1 MPRCLLAWRPGNE
14 AGRWAA
20 NGRVHTST
28 PPVAGM
34 IPIMTVTNRA
44 ALIGKVH
51 KVLKKHYTP
60 AEALAERTILEH
72 LLYACCLENARPEA
86 ADEAFARLQQAFFDW
101 NEVRVT
107 TVAEL
112 AEHLA
117 NLPRPQR
124 TAQQIK
130 RALQS
135 VFESNFAFDLEPL
148 VKQNLGKSEK
158 DIEKHAQGN
167 PFLIAYVVQH
177 GLGGHAIPCCQGVLD
192 ALMCLAVVT
201 PAEVAKLHVPGLER
215 AIPKNKGLE
224 FASLLHQLGAD
235 FAAGPPFSPLIR
247 QILAEI
253 DPDSKDRLP
262 KRQRRDD
269 ELAVVR
275 QQTEDRE
282 ALVRASLEKAG
293 VRDDAK
299 TPAGKE
305 EAGKESGGKVTAGKE
320 SGKES
325 GGKEIS
331 GKESGGK
338 ESGGKESGGKVTAG
352 KEGGKEPSSRE
363 HATAEPGA
371 KEPGAKEHGAKEH
384 GAKEH
389 GAKEHGAKEHGAKEH
404 GGKGHGK
411 ESRESKAKEGGKTAA
426 ARESASVKA
435 VPSRDRS
442 RSADSRS
449 RAKDADQGKR
459 KSASSK
465 SDSGK
470 SDSGKADSG
479 KHDSGKSGSGKSNKS
494 KRSTGKGESR
504 SESRNDERRADAKK
518 LAKKKPR

>member
-1 MPRCLLAWRPGNE
+1 
-14 AGRWAA
+14 
-20 NGRVHTST
+20 
-28 PPVAGM
+28 
-34 IPIMTVTNRA
+34 MTVTNRA

-51 KVLKKHYTP
+51 KVLKKHYKP
-60 AEALAERTILEH
+60 AEAPVERTILEH

-86 ADEAFARLQQAFFDW
+86 ADEAFARLQQAYFDW

-112 AEHLA
+112 AEQLA

-177 GLGGHAIPCCQGVLD
+177 GLGGHSIPCCQGALD
-192 ALMCLAVVT
+192 ALMSVAVVT

-235 FAAGPPFSPLIR
+235 FAAGPPFSPRIR

-253 DPDSKDRLP
+253 DPDFKDRLP

-275 QQTEDRE
+275 QQPEDRE

-299 TPAGKE
+299 PG
-305 EAGKESGGKVTAGKE
+305 
-320 SGKES
+320 SGKED
-325 GGKEIS
+325 S
-331 GKESGGK
+331 GKDAGGK
-338 ESGGKESGGKVTAG
+338 ESGSKEPSGKEAVGKDSSAKESAG
-352 KEGGKEPSSRE
+352 KEPGHKESASRE
-363 HATAEPGA
+363 HASA
-371 KEPGAKEHGAKEH
+371 
-384 GAKEH
+384 
-389 GAKEHGAKEHGAKEH
+389 EH
-404 GGKGHGK
+404 GGKEHGK
-411 ESRESKAKEGGKTAA
+411 EHGKEGREPKSKEGSRDGGKGSGS
-426 ARESASVKA
+426 RDPASVKS
-435 VPSRDRS
+435 VPSRERS
-442 RSADSRS
+442 RSAESRGRGKES
-449 RAKDADQGKR
+449 DEGKR
-459 KSASSK
+459 KSS
-465 SDSGK
+465 SGK
-470 SDSGKADSG
+470 QESGKQDSG
-479 KHDSGKSGSGKSNKS
+479 KHDSGKHDSGKAGSGKSQKS
-494 KRSTGKGESR
+494 KRSSGKGDSR
-504 SESRNDERRADAKK
+504 SEARGDERRADAKK

>member
-1 MPRCLLAWRPGNE
+1 MRGALANDASR
-14 AGRWAA
+14 AA
-20 NGRVHTST
+20 AIGRVHTST

-34 IPIMTVTNRA
+34 VPTMTVTNRA

-51 KVLKKHYTP
+51 KVLKKHYKP
-60 AEALAERTILEH
+60 AEAPVERTILEH

-86 ADEAFARLQQAFFDW
+86 ADEAFARLQQAYFDW

-112 AEHLA
+112 AEQLS

-177 GLGGHAIPCCQGVLD
+177 GLGGHSIPCCQGALD

-201 PAEVAKLHVPGLER
+201 AAEVAKLHVPGLER

-235 FAAGPPFSPLIR
+235 FAAGPPFSPRIR

-293 VRDDAK
+293 VRDESKASAAK
-299 TPAGKE
+299 EDT
-305 EAGKESGGKVTAGKE
+305 
-320 SGKES
+320 
-325 GGKEIS
+325 

-338 ESGGKESGGKVTAG
+338 ESGGKEPAG
-352 KEGGKEPSSRE
+352 KD
-363 HATAEPGA
+363 ANA
-371 KEPGAKEHGAKEH
+371 KEAAARESGAADHGKAH
-384 GAKEH
+384 GKD
-389 GAKEHGAKEHGAKEH
+389 
-404 GGKGHGK
+404 HGK
-411 ESRESKAKEGGKTAA
+411 ESRETKSKDGGRDGGKSSGS
-426 ARESASVKA
+426 RENPTVKS
-435 VPSRDRS
+435 VPSRERP
-442 RSADSRS
+442 RPADTRG
-449 RAKDADQGKR
+449 RAKDAEQSKR
-459 KSASSK
+459 KSSPSK
-465 SDSGK
+465 PESGK
-470 SDSGKADSG
+470 HDSG
-479 KHDSGKSGSGKSNKS
+479 KHDSGKHDSGKHDSGKHDS
-494 KRSTGKGESR
+494 GKHDSGKQHSGKGQKAKPSSAKEESR
-504 SESRNDERRADAKK
+504 SDERRADAKK

>member
-1 MPRCLLAWRPGNE
+1 M
-14 AGRWAA
+14 
-20 NGRVHTST
+20 VSH
-28 PPVAGM
+28 
-34 IPIMTVTNRA
+34 MTVTNRA

-51 KVLKKHYTP
+51 KVLKKHYKA
-60 AEALAERTILEH
+60 AEAPVERTILEH

-86 ADEAFARLQQAFFDW
+86 ADEAFARLQQAYFDW

-112 AEHLA
+112 AEQLA

-167 PFLIAYVVQH
+167 PFLIAFVVQH
-177 GLGGHAIPCCQGVLD
+177 GLGGHSIPCCQGALD

-235 FAAGPPFSPLIR
+235 FAAGPPFSPRIR

-275 QQTEDRE
+275 QEPEDRE

-299 TPAGKE
+299 AP
-305 EAGKESGGKVTAGKE
+305 
-320 SGKES
+320 SGKDDATKEPAHKDKDKDKDKDS
-325 GGKEIS
+325 GGKEAS
-331 GKESGGK
+331 GKDSGSK
-338 ESGGKESGGKVTAG
+338 EA
-352 KEGGKEPSSRE
+352 SSRE
-363 HATAEPGA
+363 HGSTD
-371 KEPGAKEHGAKEH
+371 
-384 GAKEH
+384 
-389 GAKEHGAKEHGAKEH
+389 H
-404 GGKGHGK
+404 GGKDHGGKDHGGKDHGK
-411 ESRESKAKEGGKTAA
+411 KGGEAKSKDSGRDGGKSSGPRDTPTMK
-426 ARESASVKA
+426 SL
-435 VPSRDRS
+435 PSRQSPRTTE
-442 RSADSRS
+442 SRS
-449 RAKDADQGKR
+449 RGKDSEEGKR
-459 KSASSK
+459 KSTSAK
-465 SDSGK
+465 HD
-470 SDSGKADSG
+470 AG
-479 KHDSGKSGSGKSNKS
+479 KHDAGKHDAGKHDAGKGGKS
-494 KRSTGKGESR
+494 KRSSGKSEAR
-504 SESRNDERRADAKK
+504 SDERRGDAKK

>member
-1 MPRCLLAWRPGNE
+1 
-14 AGRWAA
+14 
-20 NGRVHTST
+20 
-28 PPVAGM
+28 
-34 IPIMTVTNRA
+34 MTVTNRA

-51 KVLKKHYTP
+51 KVLKKHYKP
-60 AEALAERTILEH
+60 AEAPVERTILEH

-86 ADEAFARLQQAFFDW
+86 ADEAFARLQQAYFDW

-112 AEHLA
+112 AEQLS

-177 GLGGHAIPCCQGVLD
+177 GLGGHSIPCCQGALD

-235 FAAGPPFSPLIR
+235 FAAGPPFSPRIR

-293 VRDDAK
+293 VRDDSKASA
-299 TPAGKE
+299 TKE
-305 EAGKESGGKVTAGKE
+305 DAGKESGGKEPTGKESAGKESAGKESAGKE
-320 SGKES
+320 SGKE
-325 GGKEIS
+325 
-331 GKESGGK
+331 
-338 ESGGKESGGKVTAG
+338 AG
-352 KEGGKEPSSRE
+352 KEATAKDANAKESASRE
-363 HATAEPGA
+363 AGA
-371 KEPGAKEHGAKEH
+371 ADHGKAH
-384 GAKEH
+384 GKD
-389 GAKEHGAKEHGAKEH
+389 
-404 GGKGHGK
+404 HGK
-411 ESRESKAKEGGKTAA
+411 ESRETKSKDGGRDGGKSSGS
-426 ARESASVKA
+426 RENPTVKS
-435 VPSRDRS
+435 VPSRERP
-442 RSADSRS
+442 RPADTRG
-449 RAKDADQGKR
+449 RAKDAEQSKR
-459 KSASSK
+459 KSSPSK
-465 SDSGK
+465 LESGK
-470 SDSGKADSG
+470 HDSG
-479 KHDSGKSGSGKSNKS
+479 KHDSGKHDSGKHDSGKQNSGKSQKAKPS
-494 KRSTGKGESR
+494 SAKEESR
-504 SESRNDERRADAKK
+504 SDERRADAKK